1 MLPHAPG
8 VGLGN
13 VAFLLHYV
21 WYTSGDEYI
30 PLECFRHVLGLS
42 CTFMSLP
49 LEFVSAIECFRHV
62 LTTILRLLLSLGQ
75 VST

>member
-1 MLPHAPG
+1 MLLHAPS
-8 VGLGN
+8 VGLAN

-49 LEFVSAIECFRHV
+49 LWN
-62 LTTILRLLLSLGQ
+62 LLVQLNASDMF
-75 VST
+75 